1 MPKKPNEPRKTAKPS
16 GPLDFRPTTKR
27 ANSKPPSSAPEL
39 RLRPDK
45 PYGAKHI
52 ASVVIHCAM
61 DFDAAVR
68 MLTRGWEIDEFK
80 IATYVEQCESSPL
93 VKKYIEEELSSS
105 GLDENSKTAYVTLM
119 WQWLRNGNEEER
131 KKAATILGKGFI
143 GERVTV
149 AKPEPLPI
157 EGLDAG
163 VKQMLSQRAPDD
175 AVADED
181 EPVDDVPEGMVQ

>member
-1 MPKKPNEPRKTAKPS
+1 MPKTKQPRKTAKPS
-16 GPLDFRPTTKR
+16 GPLDSRPTVKR
-27 ANSKPPSSAPEL
+27 ANSKPSSSAPEL

-68 MLTRGWEIDEFK
+68 MLTHSWGLDEYK

-93 VKKYIEEELSSS
+93 VKKYIEEELSAS
-105 GLDENSKTAYVTLM
+105 GLDDTSKTAFVQLM

-163 VKQMLSQRAPDD
+163 VKQMLSQRTPDD
-175 AVADED
+175 AAVDEAEPADES
-181 EPVDDVPEGMVQ
+181 PEGMVQ